1 MQEDKSNEPVV
12 GTFVVGKGLPP
23 NALSIDYGNKSA
35 ILLLGG
41 WSYDLREIDIS
52 KYDYLI
58 INGVSYKKEQ
68 K

>member
-12 GTFVVGKGLPP
+12 GSYVIGKGLAP
-23 NALSIDYGNKSA
+23 NALSIDFGNASA
-35 ILLLGG
+35 VLLLGG
-41 WSYDLREIDIS
+41 WSYDLREIDVS

>member
-12 GTFVVGKGLPP
+12 GTCVIGRGLTP
-23 NALSIDYGNKSA
+23 NTLSIDFGNKSA

-41 WSYDLREIDIS
+41 WSYDLREIDVS

-58 INGVSYKKEQ
+58 INGVSYKKER